1 MQPDAEHCIDEV
13 VRQILDAGAVPL
25 SERADLGEELAG
37 HIVERT
43 QEYVETGLAPDAAQ
57 ERAIVDFG
65 GAATI
70 GAELRQTYHSRL
82 WVSTIG
88 LLLPVAT
95 APGELP
101 GVVRWV
107 ARGGSFFAVL
117 SALLGA
123 YAALTM
129 TPARAVLVGGSLGL
143 GAVVVWLAA
152 EALRRGQSWGWTV
165 MAWVLAVEAVI
176 LFTSTRTPD
185 STFNISINGLIGFLL
200 LIRLLANGD
209 TFRTWVRRSGEL
221 PRRLA
226 VAVAAVMLAWGI
238 APFAGPFVADPT
250 QASEA
255 DIEVVASVVCGFNE
269 SFDKSMKN
277 LTVTLDITWAR
288 IDPLPL
294 GIAKAGEDWGDA
306 VKLHFTDASSID
318 GPSLQHFTGAWST
331 YGPRLV
337 DAVTGEELDQNGA
350 YGLTVPA
357 SFTTAS
363 FYDQPTDAGVDA
375 SVMRPGRTVRLTLVA
390 VPTSQVDQVDQA
402 DGDYPSEVEIQYAHR
417 DQFVLGTRLACGGH
431 GRLIPERDLRS
442 AESWDLLTGAPI
454 AP

>member
-1 MQPDAEHCIDEV
+1 VQPDAEQRIDEV

-43 QEYVETGLAPDAAQ
+43 QEYVATGLAQDTAL

-95 APGELP
+95 APSEMP

-129 TPARAVLVGGSLGL
+129 SPARAVIVGGSLGL

-165 MAWVLAVEAVI
+165 MTWVLVVETVV
-176 LFTSTRTPD
+176 LFSSTRTPGT
-185 STFNISINGLIGFLL
+185 TFNISINGLIGFLL
-200 LIRLLANGD
+200 LIRLLANG
-209 TFRTWVRRSGEL
+209 TTLRMWVGRSGEL

-226 VAVAAVMLAWGI
+226 VAIIAVMLAWGI
-238 APFAGPFVADPT
+238 APFAGPLVADPT
-250 QASEA
+250 QASGG
-255 DIEVVASVVCGFNE
+255 DIEVVASVVCGLDE
-269 SFDKSMKN
+269 SFNGPMKS

-294 GIAKAGEDWGDA
+294 GIAKVGEDWGDA
-306 VKLHFTDASSID
+306 VKLDFTDAWAS
-318 GPSLQHFTGAWST
+318 G
-331 YGPRLV
+331 GPRLV
-337 DAVTGEELDQNGA
+337 DALTGEDLDQNGA

-390 VPTSQVDQVDQA
+390 FPSSQPDQIDQA
-402 DGDYPSEVEIQYAHR
+402 VGDYPSEVEIQYAHR
-417 DQFVLGTRLACGGH
+417 DQFVLATRLACGGH